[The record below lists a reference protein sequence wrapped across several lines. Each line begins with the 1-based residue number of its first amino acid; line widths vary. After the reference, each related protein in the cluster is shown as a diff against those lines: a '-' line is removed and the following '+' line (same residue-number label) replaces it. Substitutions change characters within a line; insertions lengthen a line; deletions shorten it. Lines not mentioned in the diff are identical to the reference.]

1 MNGKNKVDRNIEELY
16 NVVNECLKGLTA
28 KIGLGAGGV
37 FLDYKPRA
45 IHFDGCRALNGFKED
60 VRRLFKDY
68 MKEQNKNKEGND

>member
-1 MNGKNKVDRNIEELY
+1 MDRNIEELY
-16 NVVNECLKGLTA
+16 NAVNECLKGLTA
-28 KIGLGAGGV
+28 KIGLGTGGV

-68 MKEQNKNKEGND
+68 MKEQNKEGDN